1 MFVSDTPMT
10 HAVSRRIA
18 LVLRALVAT
27 YLRLSGCQLSAI
39 AVTAVKSEYQNGRC
53 NQQEVETRERRLRC
67 SKALDINVPKARLQT
82 ALRGLVLPLAL
93 ASCSN
98 VQPYPDDW
106 GALEE
111 RGAPGQCPLLSGI
124 YAEWG
129 QAPEGCHAWVEQCRS
144 LSWNLLSGHMS
155 YGEFMDESTTPD
167 SPHGSH
173 VELRQGGDD
182 RLEVLLW
189 DIRGEES
196 RVVREETLSARKDFS
211 CDADGLTLSPRS
223 LVVVFGISN
232 VAASYTRTLSL
243 SDDNHLVLNSSEAI
257 VGHHTFFPILVS
269 NTIWVRWPPL
279 Q

>member
-1 MFVSDTPMT
+1 MSSTQKQARVRR
-10 HAVSRRIA
+10 SRTQWQRLLA
-18 LVLRALVAT
+18 EQAARALGTLMSSA
-27 YLRLSGCQLSAI
+27 LEHLNRLSRVSAW
-39 AVTAVKSEYQNGRC
+39 
-53 NQQEVETRERRLRC
+53 
-67 SKALDINVPKARLQT
+67 
-82 ALRGLVLPLAL
+82 GLVLPLAL